1 IELDPDYASA
11 YAALGQTRLAAAISG
26 WTEFRAE
33 ALEQAGNLAQKAIEL
48 DADDAEAHRLLG
60 LVYFNRGQFDL
71 ALAEQDRA
79 IALNPSDAASYDERG
94 TVLVFMGRPA
104 GALESFDTAAHL
116 NPEAGWFRLE
126 DLGWAYYLERR
137 YDDAVRTW
145 TAAVRLAPDDTYIH
159 A

>member
-1 IELDPDYASA
+1 
-11 YAALGQTRLAAAISG
+11 
-26 WTEFRAE
+26 
-33 ALEQAGNLAQKAIEL
+33 
-48 DADDAEAHRLLG
+48 

-159 A
+159 AGLAAAYGQLGRKDEANRAAADLKRVWPFFRADGFAAQFQGDANRTLVAEGLRKAGLT